1 MLLPEYHC
9 EALIYLTFKHRYA
22 ISAFTSNAFTVADVR
37 EFLKLQ
43 LVSPEHYGPTALK
56 IRKKRKKKKKKKK
69 KKKSGGKTKKKQF
82 TSRSREEEDDV
93 ARRDAERQRREE
105 MMAQEMEFVPQAAED
120 VLDEEE
126 WRDIFEDETCEDDY
140 EEDND
145 DDEFDD
151 DEFDDVIEL

>member
-1 MLLPEYHC
+1 VLLPEYHC

-126 WRDIFEDETCEDDY
+126 
-140 EEDND
+140 
-145 DDEFDD
+145 
-151 DEFDDVIEL
+151 